1 MINSNSP
8 WLKGFPQ
15 VGIKRDVIHVWRY
28 TLDLP
33 SSQRESLLEI
43 LSPDELE
50 RAGKFYFEKD
60 RNRFIAAR
68 GILRKILGIYLNE
81 DPEQIHFEYAA
92 FGKPELKS
100 GSYLPKLSFNL
111 SHSEN
116 IALFA
121 IASEG
126 NIGIDVEHIRYDME
140 IEPLASRFFSEM
152 EIHALERVEGEK
164 QNDVFFQ
171 FWTRKEA
178 FLKAIGKGL
187 SFPMERCDVSIADN
201 RNFAPVIIPTDTEEH
216 TNWFVLDL
224 EPGKGYAAA
233 VVADRPEMEISF
245 WDFSFDL

>member
-1 MINSNSP
+1 MINSSSP

-15 VGIKRDVIHVWRY
+15 FGIQSDGIHVWRY

-33 SSQRESLLEI
+33 SSQRESLLGI

-50 RAGKFYFEKD
+50 RAGKFYFDKD

-81 DPEQIHFEYAA
+81 DPNLIHFEYAE

-126 NIGIDVEHIRYDME
+126 NLGIDVEHIRYDME
-140 IEPLASRFFSEM
+140 IEPLASRFFSEG
-152 EIHALERVEGEK
+152 EIRVLEMAKGK
-164 QNDVFFQ
+164 LQKDIFFQ

-178 FLKAIGKGL
+178 FLKATGKGL
-187 SFPMERCDVSIADN
+187 SFPMENCDVSSANDRDFSN
-201 RNFAPVIIPTDTEEH
+201 VIFQSKMIGFP
-216 TNWFVLDL
+216 NWYVMDL
-224 EPGKGYAAA
+224 KPEKGYTAA
-233 VVADRPEMEISF
+233 VVADNEKDVYF
-245 WDFSFDL
+245 WDLSFDL